1 MPILPYRGHL
11 PQIAEDAFIAPN
23 ATIIGDVTIGAGA
36 SVWFGAVLRG
46 DVAPIRI
53 GAGTNIQDNCVLHA
67 DEGIPCEIGTDCT
80 IGHSAVIH
88 GAQLAD
94 RVLVGMHAT
103 VLNGAKVGAECMLAA
118 GTLVAEGKEI
128 APGQIVM
135 GLPGKAARAITPAER
150 ERILDGAS
158 GYQERARIY
167 RSELAGRE
175 DRKR

>member
-1 MPILPYRGHL
+1 MPILPYRGHM
-11 PQIAEDAFIAPN
+11 PQIADDAFIAPT
-23 ATIIGDVTIGAGA
+23 ATLIGDVTIGPGA

-67 DEGIPCEIGTDCT
+67 DEGLPCEIGADCT
-80 IGHSAVIH
+80 IGHSAIIH
-88 GAQLAD
+88 GARLAD

-103 VLNGAKVGAECMLAA
+103 VLNGAQVGSECMLAA

-135 GLPGKAARAITPAER
+135 GLPGKATRPITPAER

-158 GYQERARIY
+158 GYQERAWVY
-167 RSELAGRE
+167 RAELSERQAGE
-175 DRKR
+175 